1 MKILAIISHGKK
13 IGSGHFGRTLK
24 FISKFDYKKNEIL
37 FILNKKYKF
46 KRLKKNINLI
56 IAIFLVKKKF

>member
-24 FISKFDYKKNEIL
+24 FISKFDYKTK
-37 FILNKKYKF
+37 
-46 KRLKKNINLI
+46 
-56 IAIFLVKKKF
+56 